1 MQELDI
7 LIRARYPL
15 VYLVTPEEDRAL
27 ASVAQIAESQSFKPL
42 FVWAVTQ
49 GFRQYQR
56 SGTVGPPP
64 PASQTIHVSHSAF
77 GNASQLVATIGQASQ
92 PYGAQSASAVP
103 ASHFGQTIPGTISPE
118 AALDFATKRSDP
130 AIFVF
135 KDLHP
140 FLDSP
145 AVVRWLRDA
154 VSHYRAQRLEQTI
167 IILSP
172 VMRIAAE
179 IEKDV
184 AVLDF
189 RLPNIQEIG
198 KVFDRVYFDGRF
210 NSTEPVPLPP
220 DSREVLLRG
229 ALGLTLDEAE
239 KVYTRALITAGK
251 LSEGELD
258 IVLSE
263 KKQIIRRSQILEFHE
278 ESKTLDQV
286 GGLENLKKWLV
297 QRKGAFSERARG
309 YGLPQ
314 PKGLLLLGVPG
325 CGKGLVAK
333 TVSNLWNLPLLKLD
347 MGRVF
352 AGIVGSS
359 EQNLRSVLRTAESLA
374 PCLLFTDEV
383 DKAFGGMA
391 NSMGSDGGTAARVF
405 GTFLTWMQEKESPV
419 FVIATA
425 NRVDRLPGEF
435 LRKGRF
441 DETFFIDL
449 PNPQEREEIFRIHL
463 SMRRKDITAY
473 DVPDLAARTS
483 GFSGAE
489 IEQAVISAMYEA
501 FADDGRE
508 FNQFDIIRAI
518 EATKPLSQ
526 SMAEQVTALRDW
538 AQDRAR
544 MASCSPTLIDQSEY
558 LRMESSF

>member
-1 MQELDI
+1 MKKLQELDI

-27 ASVAQIAESQSFKPL
+27 TAVARIAENQAFKPL
-42 FVWAVTQ
+42 YVWAVTA
-49 GFRQYQR
+49 GFRPFQR
-56 SGTVGPPP
+56 HSGSGGGSAGISPTSVVHLGQVTPPYPSP
-64 PASQTIHVSHSAF
+64 PTSGGMQSH
-77 GNASQLVATIGQASQ
+77 
-92 PYGAQSASAVP
+92 QSIW
-103 ASHFGQTIPGTISPE
+103 GQTIPGTISPE
-118 AALDFATKRSDP
+118 AALDFATKRTDP
-130 AIFVF
+130 TIFVF

-154 VSHYRAQRLEQTI
+154 VSHYRNQRLEQTI

-172 VMRIAAE
+172 VLRVPPE
-179 IEKDV
+179 LEKDV

-189 RLPNIQEIG
+189 RLPTMAEIG
-198 KVFDRVYFDGRF
+198 QVFDRVSNDGRLA
-210 NSTEPVPLPP
+210 VPA
-220 DSREVLLRG
+220 RELGADVRETMLRA
-229 ALGLTLDEAE
+229 ALGLTVEEAE

-251 LSEGELD
+251 LTESELD

-263 KKQIIRRSQILEFHE
+263 KKQIIRRSQILEYWE
-278 ESKTLDQV
+278 EPRTLNEV
-286 GGLENLKKWLV
+286 GGLENLKKWLE
-297 QRKGAFSERARG
+297 QRKGSFSQSARA

-325 CGKGLVAK
+325 CGKSLVAK

-347 MGRVF
+347 MGRIF

-405 GTFLTWMQEKESPV
+405 GTFLTWMQEKNSPV

-441 DETFFIDL
+441 DEIFFIDL
-449 PNPQEREEIFRIHL
+449 PNPQEREAIFSIHL
-463 SMRRKDITAY
+463 RMRRPDISAY
-473 DVPDLAARTS
+473 DVADLSARTS

-489 IEQAVISAMYEA
+489 IEQAIISAMYEA
-501 FADDGRE
+501 FADSGRE
-508 FNQFDIIRAI
+508 FNQMDIIRAI

-538 AQDRAR
+538 AQERAR

-558 LRMESSF
+558 LRMESSL

>member
-1 MQELDI
+1 MHDLDI
-7 LIRARYPL
+7 LIRARYPV

-27 ASVAQIAESQSFKPL
+27 EQLADVVQQQTFKPVY
-42 FVWAVTQ
+42 VWSVTQ
-49 GFRQYQR
+49 GFRQLNR
-56 SGTVGPPP
+56 NG
-64 PASQTIHVSHSAF
+64 
-77 GNASQLVATIGQASQ
+77 
-92 PYGAQSASAVP
+92 SASGQCVP
-103 ASHFGQTIPGTISPE
+103 SGVFGQTIPGTISPE
-118 AALDFATKRSDP
+118 AALDFATKRTEP
-130 AIFVF
+130 TIFVF

-145 AVVRWLRDA
+145 GVVRWLRDA
-154 VSHYRAQRLEQTI
+154 VAHYRTNRLDQTI

-172 VMRIAAE
+172 VLRIPPE
-179 IEKDV
+179 VEKDIV
-184 AVLDF
+184 VLDF
-189 RLPNIQEIG
+189 
-198 KVFDRVYFDGRF
+198 
-210 NSTEPVPLPP
+210 PLPDIEALGQVLEKVLADKRLISTQAEPLAP
-220 DSREVLLRG
+220 DTREMLLRA
-229 ALGLTLDEAE
+229 ALGLTVEEAE
-239 KVYTRALITAGK
+239 KVYTRAHITSGRLTEA
-251 LSEGELD
+251 ELD

-263 KKQIIRRSQILEFHE
+263 KKQIIRRSQMLEFHE
-278 ESKTLDQV
+278 ESKRLEHV
-286 GGLENLKKWLV
+286 GGLENLKNWFI
-297 QRKGAFSERARG
+297 QRTGAFSEKARA

-325 CGKGLVAK
+325 CGKSLVAK

-352 AGIVGSS
+352 ASLVGSS
-359 EQNLRSVLRTAESLA
+359 EQNLRSVLRTVESLA

-391 NSMGSDGGTAARVF
+391 SSMGSDGGTAARVF
-405 GTFLTWMQEKESPV
+405 GTFLTWMQEKTSPV

-425 NRVDRLPGEF
+425 NRVDRLPSEF

-441 DETFFIDL
+441 DDIFFIDL

-463 SMRRKDITAY
+463 TLRRQDMSPFDI
-473 DVPDLAARTS
+473 PDLSARTS

-489 IEQAVISAMYEA
+489 IEQAIISAMYEA

-508 FNQFDIIRAI
+508 FTQFDIIRAI

-538 AQDRAR
+538 AADRAR
-544 MASCSPTLIDQSEY
+544 MASASPTLIDKSEY
-558 LRMESSF
+558 LRMESSL

>member
-1 MQELDI
+1 LHELDI
-7 LIRARYPL
+7 LIRARYP
-15 VYLVTPEEDRAL
+15 VIYMVTPEEDRAL
-27 ASVAQIAESQSFKPL
+27 DVLADVIGQQSFKPVY
-42 FVWAVTQ
+42 VWSVTQ
-49 GFRQYQR
+49 GFRQLNR
-56 SGTVGPPP
+56 
-64 PASQTIHVSHSAF
+64 
-77 GNASQLVATIGQASQ
+77 NGQPGGQ
-92 PYGAQSASAVP
+92 CVPGAA
-103 ASHFGQTIPGTISPE
+103 FGQTIPGTISPE
-118 AALDFATKRSDP
+118 AALDFATKRTEP
-130 AIFVF
+130 TVFVF

-145 AVVRWLRDA
+145 GVVRWLRDA
-154 VSHYRAQRLEQTI
+154 VAHYRAGRLEQTI
-167 IILSP
+167 VILSP
-172 VMRIAAE
+172 VLRIPPE
-179 IEKDV
+179 VEKDV
-184 AVLDF
+184 VVLDF
-189 RLPNIQEIG
+189 
-198 KVFDRVYFDGRF
+198 
-210 NSTEPVPLPP
+210 PLPTIEAIGHVFERVLTDRRFSAGEPGPVAP
-220 DSREVLLRG
+220 DVRETLLRA
-229 ALGLTLDEAE
+229 ALGLTLEEAE
-239 KVYTRALITAGK
+239 KVYTRALISAGR
-251 LSEGELD
+251 LTEAELD

-278 ESKTLDQV
+278 ETKTLDHV
-286 GGLENLKKWLV
+286 GGLENLKKWFI
-297 QRKGAFSERARG
+297 QRKGAFSEKARA

-325 CGKGLVAK
+325 CGKSLVAK

-352 AGIVGSS
+352 TSLVGSS
-359 EQNLRSVLRTAESLA
+359 EQNLRSVLKTAESLA

-391 NSMGSDGGTAARVF
+391 SSMGSDGGTAARVF
-405 GTFLTWMQEKESPV
+405 GTFLTWMQEKSSPV

-441 DETFFIDL
+441 DEIFFIDL

-463 SMRRKDITAY
+463 TLRRKDVSGFEAGE
-473 DVPDLAARTS
+473 LAACTS

-501 FADDGRE
+501 FADNGRE

-518 EATKPLSQ
+518 ESTKPLSQ

-544 MASCSPTLIDQSEY
+544 MASLSPTLIDKSEY

>member
-15 VYLVTPEEDRAL
+15 VYLITPEEDRAL
-27 ASVAQIAESQSFKPL
+27 GALAQVVDEQSFKPL
-42 FVWAVTQ
+42 YVWSVTQ
-49 GFRQYQR
+49 GFRSLQR
-56 SGTVGPPP
+56 NGQGLWKPGQF
-64 PASQTIHVSHSAF
+64 SQTA
-77 GNASQLVATIGQASQ
+77 
-92 PYGAQSASAVP
+92 
-103 ASHFGQTIPGTISPE
+103 PGTISPE
-118 AALDFATKRSDP
+118 AALDFVIKRGDP
-130 AIFVF
+130 TVFVF

-140 FLDSP
+140 FLESP
-145 AVVRWLRDA
+145 GVIRWLRDA
-154 VSHYRAQRLEQTI
+154 VGHIRNERLEQTI
-167 IILSP
+167 IVLSP
-172 VMRIAAE
+172 VMRIPAE
-179 IEKDV
+179 LEKDV
-184 AVLDF
+184 AVVDF
-189 RLPNIQEIG
+189 CLPTIKELG
-198 KVFDRVYFDGRF
+198 VVFDQVYNDGQVGDGHP
-210 NSTEPVPLPP
+210 SQLSP
-220 DSREVLLRG
+220 DTREVLLRA
-229 ALGLTLDEAE
+229 ALGLTVDEAE
-239 KVYTRALITAGK
+239 KVYTRALISAGK
-251 LSEGELD
+251 LTECELD

-263 KKQIIRRSQILEFHE
+263 KKQVIRRSQILEFHE
-278 ESKTLDQV
+278 ESKTLEHV
-286 GGLENLKKWLV
+286 GGLENLKKWFID
-297 QRKGAFSERARG
+297 RSGAFSEKARD

-325 CGKGLVAK
+325 CGKSLVAK

-352 AGIVGSS
+352 ASLVGSS

-391 NSMGSDGGTAARVF
+391 SSMGSDGGTAARVF
-405 GTFLTWMQEKESPV
+405 GTFLTWMQEKVSPV

-441 DETFFIDL
+441 DEIFFIDL
-449 PNPQEREEIFRIHL
+449 PNPQEREAILRIHL
-463 SMRRKDITAY
+463 SMRRKDVISF
-473 DVPDLAARTS
+473 DVGDLAARTS

-489 IEQAVISAMYEA
+489 IEQAIISAMYEA

-508 FNQFDIIRAI
+508 FSQFDIIRAI

-526 SMAEQVTALRDW
+526 SMAEQVTALREW

-544 MASCSPTLIDQSEY
+544 MASCSPTLIDKSEY

>member
-1 MQELDI
+1 MKLQELDI

-15 VYLVTPEEDRAL
+15 IYLVTPEEDRAL
-27 ASVAQIAESQSFKPL
+27 AAIAQTAESQSFKAL
-42 FVWAVTQ
+42 YVWAVTQ
-49 GFRQYQR
+49 GFRPFQRQVQSSSPTQAGHSYQ
-56 SGTVGPPP
+56 SVAVNQLG
-64 PASQTIHVSHSAF
+64 VS
-77 GNASQLVATIGQASQ
+77 ISQ
-92 PYGAQSASAVP
+92 PGHGSSVCQTGLW
-103 ASHFGQTIPGTISPE
+103 GQTIPGTISPE

-130 AIFVF
+130 TIFVL

-154 VSHYRAQRLEQTI
+154 VSHYRSCRLEQTI
-167 IILSP
+167 IVLSP
-172 VMRIAAE
+172 VLRIPPE
-179 IEKDV
+179 LEKDV

-189 RLPNIQEIG
+189 RLPTMHEIG
-198 KVFDRVYFDGRF
+198 QVFDRVLLDKHV
-210 NSTEPVPLPP
+210 NSAEQAPLAC
-220 DSREVLLRG
+220 DERETLLRA
-229 ALGLTLDEAE
+229 ALGLTVDEAE
-239 KVYTRALITAGK
+239 KVYTRALITSGK
-251 LSEGELD
+251 LSQDVLD

-263 KKQIIRRSQILEFHE
+263 KKQIIRRSQILEFWE
-278 ESKTLDQV
+278 EPRTLNQV
-286 GGLENLKKWLV
+286 GGLENLKKWLDE
-297 QRKGAFSERARG
+297 RKGSFSESARN

-325 CGKGLVAK
+325 CGKSLVAK

-347 MGRVF
+347 MGRIF

-391 NSMGSDGGTAARVF
+391 SSMGADGGTAARVF
-405 GTFLTWMQEKESPV
+405 GTFLTWMQEKKTPV

-441 DETFFIDL
+441 DEIFFIDL
-449 PNPQEREEIFRIHL
+449 PNPQEREEIFSIHL
-463 SMRRKDITAY
+463 RMRRSDTDLY
-473 DVPDLAARTS
+473 DMADLAARSS

-489 IEQAVISAMYEA
+489 IEQAIISAMYEA
-501 FADDGRE
+501 FADAGRE
-508 FNQFDIIRAI
+508 FTQFDLIRAI

-544 MASCSPTLIDQSEY
+544 IASLSPTLIDQNEY
-558 LRMESSF
+558 LRMESSL

>member
-1 MQELDI
+1 MKLQELDI

-15 VYLVTPEEDRAL
+15 IYLVTPEEDRAL
-27 ASVAQIAESQSFKPL
+27 ASIAQIAENQSFKPL
-42 FVWAVTQ
+42 YVWAVTQ
-49 GFRQYQR
+49 GFRPFQR
-56 SGTVGPPP
+56 PV
-64 PASQTIHVSHSAF
+64 
-77 GNASQLVATIGQASQ
+77 QASSAPQ
-92 PYGAQSASAVP
+92 SSHTCQSIQVNQLGAAASPSQSNQMPGNFQAGLW
-103 ASHFGQTIPGTISPE
+103 GQTIPGTISPE

-130 AIFVF
+130 TIFAF

-154 VSHYRAQRLEQTI
+154 VSHYRSCRLEQTI

-172 VMRIAAE
+172 VLRIPPE
-179 IEKDV
+179 LEKDV

-189 RLPNIQEIG
+189 RLPTMSEIG
-198 KVFDRVYFDGRF
+198 QVFDRVFLDKRL
-210 NSTEPVPLPP
+210 NTSEHPPVAG
-220 DSREVLLRG
+220 DEKETLLRA
-229 ALGLTLDEAE
+229 ALGLTVDEAE
-239 KVYTRALITAGK
+239 KVYTRALISTGK
-251 LSEGELD
+251 LSQDVLD

-263 KKQIIRRSQILEFHE
+263 KKQIIRRSQILEFWE
-278 ESKTLDQV
+278 EPRTLSQV
-286 GGLENLKKWLV
+286 GGLENLKKWLDE
-297 QRKGAFSERARG
+297 RKGSFSESARS

-325 CGKGLVAK
+325 CGKSLVAK

-347 MGRVF
+347 MGRIF

-391 NSMGSDGGTAARVF
+391 SSMGADGGTAARVF
-405 GTFLTWMQEKESPV
+405 GTFLTWMQEKRTPV

-441 DETFFIDL
+441 DEIFFIDL

-463 SMRRKDITAY
+463 KMRRSDISAY
-473 DVPDLAARTS
+473 EMADLSARTS

-489 IEQAVISAMYEA
+489 IEQAIISAMYEA

-508 FNQFDIIRAI
+508 FTQFDIIRAI

-526 SMAEQVTALRDW
+526 SMAEQVSALRDW

-544 MASCSPTLIDQSEY
+544 MASSSDTLIDQNEY
-558 LRMESSF
+558 LRMESSL

>member
-1 MQELDI
+1 MTTLQELDI

-27 ASVAQIAESQSFKPL
+27 AAVAQIAESQAFKPL
-42 FVWAVTQ
+42 YVWAVTQ
-49 GFRQYQR
+49 GFRPYQR
-56 SGTVGPPP
+56 GGQGGAPGQ
-64 PASQTIHVSHSAF
+64 PAGSALP
-77 GNASQLVATIGQASQ
+77 GS
-92 PYGAQSASAVP
+92 
-103 ASHFGQTIPGTISPE
+103 FGQTIPGTISPE
-118 AALDFATKRSDP
+118 AALDFATKRTDP
-130 AIFVF
+130 TIFVF

-154 VSHYRAQRLEQTI
+154 VAHYRSQRLEQTI
-167 IILSP
+167 VILSP
-172 VMRIAAE
+172 VLRIPPE
-179 IEKDV
+179 LEKDV
-184 AVLDF
+184 AVLDYH
-189 RLPNIQEIG
+189 LPTIKEIG
-198 KVFDRVYFDGRF
+198 QVFDRVFADGRL
-210 NSTEPVPLPP
+210 NAGETQPLPP
-220 DSREVLLRG
+220 DAREAMLRA
-229 ALGLTLDEAE
+229 ALGLTVEEAE
-239 KVYTRALITAGK
+239 KVYTRALISAGRLTEK
-251 LSEGELD
+251 ELD

-263 KKQIIRRSQILEFHE
+263 KKQIIRRSQILEFWE
-278 ESKTLDQV
+278 EHRTIDQV
-286 GGLENLKKWLV
+286 GGLENLKKWLIE
-297 QRKGAFSERARG
+297 RKGAFTESARA

-325 CGKGLVAK
+325 CGKSLVAK
-333 TVSNLWNLPLLKLD
+333 TVSNLWSLPLLKLD

-405 GTFLTWMQEKESPV
+405 GTFLTWMQEKNSPV

-449 PNPQEREEIFRIHL
+449 PNPQEREAIFRIHL
-463 SMRRKDITAY
+463 SMRRQETSAY
-473 DVPDLAARTS
+473 DVADLSARTS

-489 IEQAVISAMYEA
+489 IEQAIISAMYEA
-501 FADDGRE
+501 FADNGRE

-538 AQDRAR
+538 AQERAR
-544 MASCSPTLIDQSEY
+544 MASRSPTLIDQSEY
-558 LRMESSF
+558 LRLESSI

>member
-1 MQELDI
+1 MKLQELDI

-27 ASVAQIAESQSFKPL
+27 AEISHIAESQSFKPL
-42 FVWAVTQ
+42 YVWAVTQ
-49 GFRQYQR
+49 GFRPFQR
-56 SGTVGPPP
+56 HVAQSHGGLSGVQPAHQVGSLNHVGPVSSPP
-64 PASQTIHVSHSAF
+64 PSST
-77 GNASQLVATIGQASQ
+77 
-92 PYGAQSASAVP
+92 GALW
-103 ASHFGQTIPGTISPE
+103 GQTIPGTISPE
-118 AALDFATKRSDP
+118 AALDFATKRNDP
-130 AIFVF
+130 TIFVF

-140 FLDSP
+140 FLESP

-154 VSHYRAQRLEQTI
+154 VSHYRTQRLEQTI
-167 IILSP
+167 VILSP
-172 VMRIAAE
+172 VLRIPPE
-179 IEKDV
+179 LEKDV

-189 RLPNIQEIG
+189 RLPKINEIG
-198 KVFDRVYFDGRF
+198 QVFDRIFTDRRF
-210 NSTEPVPLPP
+210 NTTEPKPLLP
-220 DSREVLLRG
+220 DIRETLLRA
-229 ALGLTLDEAE
+229 ALGLTVEEAE
-239 KVYTRALITAGK
+239 KVYTRALISAGK
-251 LSEGELD
+251 LTEEELD

-263 KKQIIRRSQILEFHE
+263 KKQIIRRSQILEFWE
-278 ESKTLDQV
+278 EPRTLNQV
-286 GGLENLKKWLV
+286 GGLENLKKWLE
-297 QRKGAFSERARG
+297 QRKGCFSESARA

-325 CGKGLVAK
+325 CGKSLVAK

-347 MGRVF
+347 MGRIF

-391 NSMGSDGGTAARVF
+391 SSMGSDGGTAARVF
-405 GTFLTWMQEKESPV
+405 GTFLTWMQEKNSPV

-441 DETFFIDL
+441 DEIFFIDL
-449 PNPQEREEIFRIHL
+449 PNPQEREAIFRIHL
-463 SMRRKDITAY
+463 HMRRADIGPY
-473 DVPDLAARTS
+473 DSADLSARTS

-501 FADDGRE
+501 FADNGRE

-558 LRMESSF
+558 LRMESSL

>member
-15 VYLVTPEEDRAL
+15 IYLVTPEEDRAL
-27 ASVAQIAESQSFKPL
+27 ASLVATVDSQSFKPIY
-42 FVWAVTQ
+42 VWAVTQ
-49 GFRQYQR
+49 GFRLYNR
-56 SGTVGPPP
+56 
-64 PASQTIHVSHSAF
+64 
-77 GNASQLVATIGQASQ
+77 LGQAVPSSSPGQ
-92 PYGAQSASAVP
+92 FAQS
-103 ASHFGQTIPGTISPE
+103 IPGTISPE
-118 AALDFATKRSDP
+118 AALDFATKRTEP
-130 AIFVF
+130 TIFVF

-145 AVVRWLRDA
+145 GVVRWLRDA
-154 VSHYRAQRLEQTI
+154 VSHYRSQRLEQTI

-172 VMRIAAE
+172 VLRVPAE

-189 RLPNIQEIG
+189 QLPNIQEIG
-198 KVFDRVYFDGRF
+198 TVFDRIYYDKRF
-210 NSTEPVPLPP
+210 NSEDPEPLSS
-220 DSREVLLRG
+220 DTREVLLRG

-239 KVYTRALITAGK
+239 KVYTRALITSGK
-251 LSEGELD
+251 LSESELD

-286 GGLENLKKWLV
+286 GGLENLKQWLI
-297 QRKGAFSERARG
+297 QRKGAFSERARN

-325 CGKGLVAK
+325 CGKSLVAK

-405 GTFLTWMQEKESPV
+405 GTFLTWMQEKKTPV

-441 DETFFIDL
+441 DEIFFIDL
-449 PNPQEREEIFRIHL
+449 PNPQEREEIFQIHL
-463 SMRRKDITAY
+463 KLRRSDISPFDA
-473 DVPDLAARTS
+473 PDLSARTS

-489 IEQAVISAMYEA
+489 IEQTVISAMYEA
-501 FADDGRE
+501 FADSGRE

-518 EATKPLSQ
+518 ESAKPLSQ
-526 SMAEQVTALRDW
+526 SMSEQVTALREW

-544 MASCSPTLIDQSEY
+544 IASSSPTMIGHDEY
-558 LRMESSF
+558 LRMESSI